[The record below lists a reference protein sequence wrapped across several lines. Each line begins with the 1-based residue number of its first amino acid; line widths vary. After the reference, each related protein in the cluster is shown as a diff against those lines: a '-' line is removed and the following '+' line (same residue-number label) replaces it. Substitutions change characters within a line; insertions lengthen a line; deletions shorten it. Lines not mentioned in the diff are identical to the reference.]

1 MENGAIKLRY
11 FWNDF
16 EEVPLTKKTQENYFK
31 LGTTVVYELGLNPTV
46 NIFLIIYLVLTK

>member
-46 NIFLIIYLVLTK
+46 NIFLDHLFASN

>member
-31 LGTTVVYELGLNPTV
+31 LGTTVVYELGLKHQI
-46 NIFLIIYLVLTK
+46 NIFYASTFF